1 MAYYKSFD
9 NTEYDASL
17 GAQHLASSSY
27 DNEAGRSGFFTLTF
41 DVGDFDNLIAITRTG
56 TDSEVTGDAYKIQD
70 ENGNKMTEDQL
81 RQNVSLNIVKFDE
94 VLPELGKMSFR
105 RGNEEI
111 KFAGVPTYNS
121 ATMVVDDMVGTN
133 TKEILVA

>member
-41 DVGDFDNLIAITRTG
+41 DVGAFDNLIAITRTG
-56 TDSEVTGDAYKIQD
+56 TESEVTGDAYKIQD
-70 ENGNKMTEDQL
+70 EVGNKMTEEQL

-94 VLPELGKMSFR
+94 VLPEIL
-105 RGNEEI
+105 EEI
-111 KFAGVPTYNS
+111 AKDEEENKTAKKT
-121 ATMVVDDMVGTN
+121 TKKTRK
-133 TKEILVA
+133 TKEEQ